1 MASTYAGSLY
11 WTRPAADGFTAD
23 IWTPKG
29 STMAAVT
36 LLMFACG
43 LGVMFGAGLTP

>member
-1 MASTYAGSLY
+1 MDLWLICGRQRELPT
-11 WTRPAADGFTAD
+11 TA
-23 IWTPKG
+23 I
-29 STMAAVT
+29 T